1 MWRDYPEQA
10 KDRLKLLD
18 NLRVVLVSPKFP
30 GNLGMTARAMKN
42 CAVSDLRLVAPR
54 AELNKEAYLLAP
66 AGSDILDTAKIH
78 DTLAQAVSDCG
89 LVIGTTRRKGV
100 ARRNIITAEQAA
112 DMVRPVLAVNRV
124 ALVFGAEDNGL
135 SNDDLS
141 ICHWMLS
148 MTTGSEAQ
156 SFNLS
161 HSVAIILFLI
171 NRAVVGAALDQ
182 RKLATTRNLE
192 AMFSDIERFL
202 LETGFI
208 RKEDPKRIMT
218 TVRQILHRSG
228 LSERDIKIL
237 RGTLRQSRWRIK
249 NPDAELYPRD
259 MKIRLGSRKRKK
271 GKGAEDE

>member
-10 KDRLKLLD
+10 RDRLKLLE
-18 NLRVVLVSPKFP
+18 NLRVVLVSPKFS

-66 AGSDILDTAKIH
+66 AGSDVLDTARIH
-78 DTLAQAVSDCG
+78 DTLADAVRDCG

-100 ARRNIITAEQAA
+100 ARRNVISAEEAA
-112 DMVRPVLAVNRV
+112 DMLRPVLAVNQV
-124 ALVFGAEDNGL
+124 ALVFGSEDNGL
-135 SNDDLS
+135 SNDDLAM
-141 ICHWMLS
+141 CHWALS
-148 MTTGSEAQ
+148 MVTGSGSE

-161 HSVAIILFLI
+161 HSAAIILFLA
-171 NRAVVGAALDQ
+171 NRAVVGAALDA
-182 RKLATTRNLE
+182 RKLASTHNLGN
-192 AMFSDIERFL
+192 MFSDLERFL

-228 LSERDIKIL
+228 LSERDLKIVRGIL
-237 RGTLRQSRWRIK
+237 RQARWRIA
-249 NPDAELYPRD
+249 NPDAELCPRD
-259 MKIRLGSRKRKK
+259 LKIRLGSRKRKK
-271 GKGAEDE
+271 GKGAGDE